1 MSYSPSPR
9 YHQSLLLLAA
19 TVVVV
24 KLKDAPIL
32 CRTDEVGEIC
42 VHSTASAS
50 SYYRL
55 QGRTAHTFQVRRRE
69 GSLSCG
75 TGCAVY
81 VHTYVHAYVG
91 GCGVVLDC
99 WCLPCF
105 ELYCAWM

>member
-1 MSYSPSPR
+1 MVGWVSYSSSLR
-9 YHQSLLLLAA
+9 HHQPLLLLTA

-69 GSLSCG
+69 GSPSCG

-81 VHTYVHAYVG
+81 MHTRIRTYIDAVHTYV
-91 GCGVVLDC
+91 DR
-99 WCLPCF
+99 
-105 ELYCAWM
+105 YCTYIR